1 MRSELYTRGQ
11 LKPSPPAPNQAPD
24 QLPVQQDAQQQYR
37 SELVREYDETQQAA
51 RAYEEKEIRARSE
64 TNPHEKYVD
73 VVSERSPKGKFGM
86 TLVGRPIDVFK
97 LEDYLIFNISPLTN
111 ITLMRYNEVKAW
123 EEAQGYG
130 RRGMGFKKKKGG
142 GFLIMMIIIIV
153 IMLVLGIVFLMY
165 GPQILGMMTGMF
177 GGVAG

>member
-1 MRSELYTRGQ
+1 MVNA
-11 LKPSPPAPNQAPD
+11 SPPPLSEP
-24 QLPVQQDAQQQYR
+24 QQEELQGYR
-37 SELVREYDETQQAA
+37 SELVREYDETQRAA
-51 RAYEEKEIRARSE
+51 REHEEKESRAQAE

-73 VVSERSPKGKFGM
+73 VVADRSPKGKFKM

-130 RRGMGFKKKKGG
+130 RRGMAFKKRKGG
-142 GFLIMMIIIIV
+142 GFLIMMIIMIV
-153 IMLVLGIVFLMY
+153 IMLVVGIVFLMY
-165 GPQILGMMTGMF
+165 GPQIISSMTGMF
-177 GGVAG
+177 GGIGG